1 MRSEVISV
9 TPQECDVLIVGGGPA
24 GLTAAANLATQSRVI
39 VLEREKNAGGIP
51 RHSDHTG
58 YGVRDLHRVMSGP
71 EYARVLVEKAM
82 AAGAEICTESMMTS
96 WEDDHTVAVTSPSG
110 RYEISAAAIVL
121 ATGARERPRSARL
134 VAGDRP
140 AGVFTTGALQNLV
153 HLHHRSPGTRAVV
166 VGSELVSWSAVLT
179 MREAGC
185 ETIAMIT
192 ERDRPESYAAFHH
205 GAKVALSTPVS
216 THTRVKRILGRERV
230 EGVEVENM
238 ITGSVKTLSCD
249 TIVLTGDWIPD
260 NELVRLGGIDL
271 NHGSLGP
278 QVDTTLRTSRRGVF
292 AIGNLVH
299 PVDTADVCALD
310 GRHVATSVRDLLSG
324 RAGSSDPLAITVEP
338 PLRWIS
344 PSVLRQGDR
353 APSRRR
359 LLLWTDEYRP
369 IARLTSSQG
378 GTVVSRITLPWPA
391 APGRV
396 LRVPWSFLS
405 RVDPNAG
412 PVTVALT

>member
-1 MRSEVISV
+1 M
-9 TPQECDVLIVGGGPA
+9 LIVGGGPA
-24 GLTAAANLATQSRVI
+24 GLTAAANLATQNRVI
-39 VLEREKNAGGIP
+39 VLERETNAGGIP

-71 EYARVLVEKAM
+71 EYARVLVEKAE
-82 AAGAEICTESMMTS
+82 AAGAEIRTESMMTS

-216 THTRVKRILGRERV
+216 THTRVRRILGRERV

-260 NELVRLGGIDL
+260 NELVRLGGMDF

-299 PVDTADVCALD
+299 PVETADVCALD

-324 RAGSSDPLAITVEP
+324 RAGSSDALAITVEP

-344 PSVLRQGDR
+344 PSVVRQGDR

>member
-1 MRSEVISV
+1 M
-9 TPQECDVLIVGGGPA
+9 TPRECDVLIIGGGPS
-24 GLTAAANLATQSRVI
+24 GLTAAANLAPQYRVV
-39 VLEREKNAGGIP
+39 VLEREKVAGGIP

-71 EYARVLVEKAM
+71 KYARLLVERAV
-82 AAGAEICTESMMTS
+82 AAGAEIRTESMMTS
-96 WEDDHTVAVTSPSG
+96 WEGDRTVAVTSPQG

-140 AGVFTTGALQNLV
+140 AGVFTTGSLQNLV

-179 MREAGC
+179 LREAGC

-216 THTRVKRILGRERV
+216 TSTKVRRIIGRERV
-230 EGVEVENM
+230 EGVECEHL
-238 ITGSVKTLSCD
+238 ITGSLHTLACD
-249 TIVLTGDWIPD
+249 TIVFTGDWIPD
-260 NELVRLGGIDL
+260 NELVQLGGIDL
-271 NHGSLGP
+271 NQGSLGP
-278 QVDTTLRTSRRGVF
+278 QVDTTLRTSRPGVF

-324 RAGSSDPLAITVEP
+324 RGGSADALHIVVEP

-344 PSVLRQGDR
+344 PSVLRQEDR

-369 IARLTSSQG
+369 IARLTASQG
-378 GTVVSRITLPWPA
+378 GKVVGRITLPWPA

-396 LRVPWSFLS
+396 LRVPWSFVS
-405 RVDPNAG
+405 RVDSNAG
-412 PVTVALT
+412 PVAIALA

>member
-9 TPQECDVLIVGGGPA
+9 APQECDVLIVGGGPA
-24 GLTAAANLATQSRVI
+24 GLTAAANLATQNRVI

-82 AAGAEICTESMMTS
+82 AAGAEIRTESMMTS

-192 ERDRPESYAAFHH
+192 ERDRPESYAAFHQ

-216 THTRVKRILGRERV
+216 THTRVRRILGRERV
-230 EGVEVENM
+230 EGVEVENV
-238 ITGSVKTLSCD
+238 ITGSVKTLACD

-278 QVDTTLRTSRRGVF
+278 QVDTTLRTSRPGVF

-310 GRHVATSVRDLLSG
+310 GRHVATSVRDLLNG
-324 RAGSSDPLAITVEP
+324 RAGSSDALQITVEP

-344 PSVLRQGDR
+344 PSVVRQGDR

>member
-1 MRSEVISV
+1 M
-9 TPQECDVLIVGGGPA
+9 LIVGGGPA
-24 GLTAAANLATQSRVI
+24 GLTAAANLATQNRVI
-39 VLEREKNAGGIP
+39 VLERETNAGGIP

-71 EYARVLVEKAM
+71 EYARVLVEKAE
-82 AAGAEICTESMMTS
+82 AAGAEIRTESMMTS

-216 THTRVKRILGRERV
+216 THTRVRRILGRERV

-260 NELVRLGGIDL
+260 NELVRLGGMDF

-299 PVDTADVCALD
+299 PVETADVCALD

-324 RAGSSDPLAITVEP
+324 RAGSSDALQITVEP

-344 PSVLRQGDR
+344 PSVVRQGDR

>member
-1 MRSEVISV
+1 MRIEVISV

-24 GLTAAANLATQSRVI
+24 GLTAAANLATQNRVI
-39 VLEREKNAGGIP
+39 VLERETNAGGIP

-71 EYARVLVEKAM
+71 EYARVLVEKAE
-82 AAGAEICTESMMTS
+82 AAGAEIRTESMMTS

-216 THTRVKRILGRERV
+216 THTRVRRILGRERV

-260 NELVRLGGIDL
+260 NELVRLGGMDF

-299 PVDTADVCALD
+299 PVETADVCALD

-324 RAGSSDPLAITVEP
+324 RAGSSDALAITVEP

-344 PSVLRQGDR
+344 PSVVRQGDR